1 MAVIDLSQLP
11 APQIVDV
18 PDFETLLAERKAE
31 FVALHPKDEQEAVI
45 RTLELESEP
54 VTKLL
59 QENAYRELLLRQ
71 RINEAAQAVMVA
83 YAMGG
88 DLDQLAANYNV
99 KRLTVTPADNDAVPP
114 VAAVMESDEALRL
127 RVPAAFEGL
136 SVAGPTAAYE
146 FHARSAD
153 GRVADASATS
163 PAPAEV
169 VLTVLSREGDGT
181 AEKDLLDVVEKALNS
196 ENVRPVADRL
206 TVRSAEIIPYRVEA
220 TIFLYPG
227 PEAEP
232 VMAAAKA
239 SLQKYIA
246 SQTRLGRDIRR
257 SAIFAALHV
266 EGVQRVELASPLAD
280 VVLNKTQAAS
290 CTEWS
295 VTNGERMN
303 SLLPSG
309 STSLERRLA
318 QTCSGISDLQ
328 VPLRDLWNPATCPVS
343 FLPYLAW
350 AFSVDRWDEGW
361 TESVKRQVVK
371 DAFYIHQHKGTT
383 SAVRRVVE
391 PFGFLIRIIEWWQT
405 GEAPG
410 TFRLDI
416 GVQDQGITE
425 DTYLE
430 LERLISDAKPCSRH
444 MIGMSINLQTSG
456 PYWVGAA
463 SYLGEEITI
472 YPYINE
478 TIISGG
484 TAHEGGAVH
493 VIDTMRV
500 NP

>member
-1 MAVIDLSQLP
+1 MNAQLTEIMRLITNLIRTGVVTEVDRENWLCRVKTGELETNWISWLTLRAGNARTWWRPSEGEQVVLLSLGGNLETAFALP
-11 APQIVDV
+11 AIYSNQFAPPSTSADACVTEH
-18 PDFETLLAERKAE
+18 PDGGWFEYEPATGRWYVRGIQSMVIEAADNITLKTSE
-31 FVALHPKDEQEAVI
+31 FVLEAD
-45 RTLELESEP
+45 RT
-54 VTKLL
+54 
-59 QENAYRELLLRQ
+59 
-71 RINEAAQAVMVA
+71 RIN
-83 YAMGG
+83 
-88 DLDQLAANYNV
+88 
-99 KRLTVTPADNDAVPP
+99 
-114 VAAVMESDEALRL
+114 S
-127 RVPAAFEGL
+127 
-136 SVAGPTAAYE
+136 
-146 FHARSAD
+146 
-153 GRVADASATS
+153 
-163 PAPAEV
+163 EV
-169 VLTVLSREGDGT
+169 VING
-181 AEKDLLDVVEKALNS
+181 
-196 ENVRPVADRL
+196 
-206 TVRSAEIIPYRVEA
+206 
-220 TIFLYPG
+220 
-227 PEAEP
+227 
-232 VMAAAKA
+232 
-239 SLQKYIA
+239 
-246 SQTRLGRDIRR
+246 
-257 SAIFAALHV
+257 
-266 EGVQRVELASPLAD
+266 GV
-280 VVLNKTQAAS
+280 T
-290 CTEWS
+290 
-295 VTNGERMN
+295 
-303 SLLPSG
+303 
-309 STSLERRLA
+309 
-318 QTCSGISDLQ
+318 DLQ

-405 GEAPG
+405 GETPG

-456 PYWVGAA
+456 PHWVGAA

>member
-1 MAVIDLSQLP
+1 MAMIDLSQLP

-71 RINEAAQAVMVA
+71 RINEAA

-99 KRLTVTPADNDAVPP
+99 TRLTVTPADNDAVPP

-290 CTEWS
+290 CTQWS
-295 VTNGERMN
+295 VTNG
-303 SLLPSG
+303 G
-309 STSLERRLA
+309 T
-318 QTCSGISDLQ
+318 
-328 VPLRDLWNPATCPVS
+328 
-343 FLPYLAW
+343 
-350 AFSVDRWDEGW
+350 DE
-361 TESVKRQVVK
+361 
-371 DAFYIHQHKGTT
+371 
-383 SAVRRVVE
+383 
-391 PFGFLIRIIEWWQT
+391 
-405 GEAPG
+405 
-410 TFRLDI
+410 
-416 GVQDQGITE
+416 
-425 DTYLE
+425 
-430 LERLISDAKPCSRH
+430 
-444 MIGMSINLQTSG
+444 
-456 PYWVGAA
+456 
-463 SYLGEEITI
+463 
-472 YPYINE
+472 
-478 TIISGG
+478 
-484 TAHEGGAVH
+484 
-493 VIDTMRV
+493 
-500 NP
+500 

>member
-206 TVRSAEIIPYRVEA
+206 TVRGAEIIPYRVEA

-266 EGVQRVELASPLAD
+266 EGVQRVELASPL
-280 VVLNKTQAAS
+280 
-290 CTEWS
+290 
-295 VTNGERMN
+295 
-303 SLLPSG
+303 
-309 STSLERRLA
+309 
-318 QTCSGISDLQ
+318 
-328 VPLRDLWNPATCPVS
+328 
-343 FLPYLAW
+343 
-350 AFSVDRWDEGW
+350 
-361 TESVKRQVVK
+361 
-371 DAFYIHQHKGTT
+371 
-383 SAVRRVVE
+383 VE

-456 PYWVGAA
+456 PHWVGAG

-493 VIDTMRV
+493 VVDTMRV

>member
-99 KRLTVTPADNDAVPP
+99 T
-114 VAAVMESDEALRL
+114 RL

-295 VTNGERMN
+295 VTNG
-303 SLLPSG
+303 G
-309 STSLERRLA
+309 T
-318 QTCSGISDLQ
+318 
-328 VPLRDLWNPATCPVS
+328 
-343 FLPYLAW
+343 
-350 AFSVDRWDEGW
+350 DE
-361 TESVKRQVVK
+361 
-371 DAFYIHQHKGTT
+371 
-383 SAVRRVVE
+383 
-391 PFGFLIRIIEWWQT
+391 
-405 GEAPG
+405 
-410 TFRLDI
+410 
-416 GVQDQGITE
+416 
-425 DTYLE
+425 
-430 LERLISDAKPCSRH
+430 
-444 MIGMSINLQTSG
+444 
-456 PYWVGAA
+456 
-463 SYLGEEITI
+463 
-472 YPYINE
+472 
-478 TIISGG
+478 
-484 TAHEGGAVH
+484 
-493 VIDTMRV
+493 
-500 NP
+500 